1 MKLKHHNSR
10 ILRNQATLMNNMY
23 NLLLYDLFII
33 LETMA
38 TFPVN
43 DTFAINWSISTD
55 GNATINVA
63 YNS

>member
-1 MKLKHHNSR
+1 
-10 ILRNQATLMNNMY
+10 MNNMY